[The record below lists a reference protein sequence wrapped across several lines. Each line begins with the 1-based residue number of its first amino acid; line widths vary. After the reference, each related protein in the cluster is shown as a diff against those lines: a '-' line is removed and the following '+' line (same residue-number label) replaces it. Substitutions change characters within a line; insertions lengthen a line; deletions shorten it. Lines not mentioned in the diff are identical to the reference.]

1 MPESGSW
8 GLRWDAEFD
17 CETTHQGD
25 HDGLMRERAAPRVVC
40 ASTACRHVGLLNR
53 GAGDSGVGLW
63 PNHQRSQWSVRA
75 SCHIHHTTHPVHAR
89 EQTLYASRPCSLRAG
104 I

>member
-25 HDGLMRERAAPRVVC
+25 HDGLMRERAAPRVVG
-40 ASTACRHVGLLNR
+40 ASAACRHVGLLNR
-53 GAGDSGVGLW
+53 LGPS
-63 PNHQRSQWSVRA
+63 
-75 SCHIHHTTHPVHAR
+75 
-89 EQTLYASRPCSLRAG
+89 
-104 I
+104 

>member
-40 ASTACRHVGLLNR
+40 ASAACLHVGLLNR
-53 GAGDSGVGLW
+53 LGPSWRWRLGRWAVAKPS
-63 PNHQRSQWSVRA
+63 PF
-75 SCHIHHTTHPVHAR
+75 PVVS
-89 EQTLYASRPCSLRAG
+89 TS
-104 I
+104 